1 MPIGRWVLEEAC
13 AQLAKWQA
21 EESGDA
27 PLSMSVNLSGKQFS
41 QPDLIELVE
50 TIIARSGIAPG
61 SLNLEITE
69 SAIMEDAQIV
79 TNRLLELRK
88 LGVKLG
94 LDDFGTGYSSLSY
107 LHRFPLDTLKIDR
120 SFVARLLED
129 GENRE
134 IVRTIVTLGKNLGMD
149 VVAEG
154 AEEAQQLSDLR
165 GLNCQHG
172 QGYFFARPL
181 PADEAIRVLREK
193 PQW

>member
-1 MPIGRWVLEEAC
+1 
-13 AQLAKWQA
+13 
-21 EESGDA
+21 
-27 PLSMSVNLSGKQFS
+27 
-41 QPDLIELVE
+41 
-50 TIIARSGIAPG
+50 
-61 SLNLEITE
+61 
-69 SAIMEDAQIV
+69 MEDAKTV

-120 SFVARLLED
+120 SFVARLLEE

-154 AEEAQQLSDLR
+154 VEQAQQLDDLR
-165 GLNCQHG
+165 GLDCQHG
-172 QGYFFARPL
+172 QGYLFARPL

-193 PQW
+193 PSW